1 MRPVITVDAATRMTA
16 PTPAA
21 MAAGAAT
28 AAPDGPITMQ
38 DGY

>member
-1 MRPVITVDAATRMTA
+1 MRPVITADAATRMKA
-16 PTPAA
+16 PPPAA

-28 AAPDGPITMQ
+28 AAPDRLITTQ